1 MEGLTQKNRNV
12 WLKNEKNRLGKV
24 GRTDSKNGKDWLKKW
39 KDWLK
44 KWEGL
49 NQNREGP
56 IPKQADLTRKKHL
69 AAIIKKIIKAKSH
82 FLFHKFISTTKTF
95 YCIIEFHPPPFP
107 FLFCFVYFFLIRV
120 FLHRHWRFTGQ
131 QGKGGPIFLSTTSTR
146 SKTFRHLFA
155 TLLGRWPSRIFN
167 CNASIYQTAT
177 Q

>member
-1 MEGLTQKNRNV
+1 ME
-12 WLKNEKNRLGKV
+12 
-24 GRTDSKNGKDWLKKW
+24 RTGSKNGKDWLKKW
-39 KDWLK
+39 EGLAQKMGRTGSKNGKDWLK

-56 IPKQADLTRKKHL
+56 IPKQADRDRDLTRKKHL

-155 TLLGRWPSRIFN
+155 TLLGRWPSRVFN

>member
-1 MEGLTQKNRNV
+1 MRRTDLEKWEGLTQKM
-12 WLKNEKNRLGKV
+12 
-24 GRTDSKNGKDWLKKW
+24 GRTGSKMGRSDSKHGRS
-39 KDWLK
+39 
-44 KWEGL
+44 ES
-49 NQNREGP
+49 
-56 IPKQADLTRKKHL
+56 KQADLTRKKHL